1 MRKGVYVMF
10 DFGNRSDMRGPERFT
25 QKPQIVQSTTSNT
38 TTGGIMGH
46 LDKIQ
51 QFVNVVERTAPYIEE
66 YGPFVKNLPQM
77 YRMIKAFKSLG
88 EDEEEPVAEKGNS
101 KEESTYKSDQEVH
114 VQEQTEQN
122 ISSEGISKPKLFI

>member
-1 MRKGVYVMF
+1 MF
-10 DFGNRSDMRGPERFT
+10 DFGNRSNMRRPDRFT
-25 QKPQIVQSTTSNT
+25 QKPQIVQPNTSAET
-38 TTGGIMGH
+38 SGGIMGH

-88 EDEEEPVAEKGNS
+88 EDEEEPSTDKVTP
-101 KEESTYKSDQEVH
+101 KEDSDNKSEQEVH

-122 ISSEGISKPKLFI
+122 ISSEGMSKPKLFI